1 ALSLCLGV
9 CLATACAGSG
19 GSDNPTTTPGGG
31 GSTGSN
37 TGGSGASGGATGG
50 TSTAGQVSSAGSAG
64 DLGAAGNTANAGT
77 GGATAGSGGS
87 DGSSGSAGAGAGG
100 EGGSAGASNGGSGGT
115 AQGGAATAPPGTPP
129 DYTLLFEETFAAP
142 AAMDRFLYGNPGDWA
157 HVAMDGGYA
166 EWTGFSYDPPYRSP
180 FSMAIIKDQK
190 FSSLVLE
197 VEVMQT
203 SMTGGHRD
211 FCVMWNIVDASH
223 FYYAH
228 IGAAHDGVSHN
239 IHIVNMADR
248 AAITTTYDDGFDW
261 GTDEWRKIRLVR
273 DAVSGSIEIYGGDAT
288 TPMLTANDTTFTD
301 GYVGVGAFDDTGRV
315 RNLRIWAAS
324 STQEAA
330 TFLEPLAP

>member
-1 ALSLCLGV
+1 V
-9 CLATACAGSG
+9 
-19 GSDNPTTTPGGG
+19 
-31 GSTGSN
+31 
-37 TGGSGASGGATGG
+37 
-50 TSTAGQVSSAGSAG
+50 
-64 DLGAAGNTANAGT
+64 
-77 GGATAGSGGS
+77 
-87 DGSSGSAGAGAGG
+87 
-100 EGGSAGASNGGSGGT
+100 
-115 AQGGAATAPPGTPP
+115 AQGGAANAPPGTPA
-129 DYTLLFEETFAAP
+129 DYTLQFEETFAAP
-142 AAMDRFLYGNPGDWA
+142 ESMARFLYGNPQDWA

-166 EWTGFSYDPPYRSP
+166 EWTGFSYNPPYRSP

-211 FCVMWNIVDASH
+211 FCVMWNIVDPSH

-248 AAITTTYDDGFDW
+248 TAITTMYDAGFDW
-261 GTDEWRKIRLVR
+261 GTDEWKKIRLVR
-273 DAVSGSIEIYGGDAT
+273 DAVSGSMEIYGGDAT
-288 TPMLTANDTTFTD
+288 MPMLTANDTTFTD

-324 STQEAA
+324 STTEPA
-330 TFLEPLAP
+330 TFFEPLTP

>member
-1 ALSLCLGV
+1 M
-9 CLATACAGSG
+9 TAPA
-19 GSDNPTTTPGGG
+19 GG
-31 GSTGSN
+31 GSTS
-37 TGGSGASGGATGG
+37 ASGGSSGTAGQTGG
-50 TSTAGQVSSAGSAG
+50 TSSAGQVSAAGTAGDPGVAGEAGAGGSA
-64 DLGAAGNTANAGT
+64 
-77 GGATAGSGGS
+77 GATAGSGGTAGVG
-87 DGSSGSAGAGAGG
+87 GSPSAGAGGG
-100 EGGSAGASNGGSGGT
+100 GGSAGSDAGSGG
-115 AQGGAATAPPGTPP
+115 ASQGGATTAPPGTPS

-142 AAMDRFLYGNPGDWA
+142 ESMDRFLYGNPGDWA

-166 EWTGFSYDPPYRSP
+166 EWTGFSYNPPYRSP

-248 AAITTTYDDGFDW
+248 TAITTMYDEGFDW
-261 GTDEWRKIRLVR
+261 GTDEWKKIRLVR
-273 DAVSGSIEIYGGDAT
+273 DAVSGSMEIYGGDAT
-288 TPMLTANDTTFTD
+288 MPMLTASDTTFTD

-324 STQEAA
+324 STMETA
-330 TFLEPLAP
+330 TFFEPLAP